1 MQSGHG
7 YRESDGAKI
16 MGRFH
21 TLLMRFTAA
30 AMTAAVSVF
39 AQAQSEAPS
48 GAEAFEY
55 EERSTLETIQFDSIE
70 EETLA
75 NTVIEGG
82 LEAPA
87 AGVPLRPISA
97 DDTDSYMDPL
107 ALEPR
112 DRRTEQDRNELPVE
126 YRFNFPRED
135 ASRPAVNLPINLP
148 SNRTYEALN
157 VNTIE
162 RP

>member
-1 MQSGHG
+1 
-7 YRESDGAKI
+7 

-21 TLLMRFTAA
+21 SLAICCS
-30 AMTAAVSVF
+30 AVSVI
-39 AQAQSEAPS
+39 ALVPCVQAQSEDMAE
-48 GAEAFEY
+48 GEAFQY
-55 EERSTLETIQFDSIE
+55 EERSTLETIKFDSIE

-97 DDTDSYMDPL
+97 DDDADSYMDPL
-107 ALEPR
+107 ALDPR
-112 DRRTEQDRNELPVE
+112 DRRTDQDRSELPAE
-126 YRFNFPRED
+126 YFLNLPRD
-135 ASRPAVNLPINLP
+135 NASRPVNNLPVNLP
-148 SNRTYEALN
+148 SNRTYQTLN
-157 VNTIE
+157 INMTE

>member
-1 MQSGHG
+1 
-7 YRESDGAKI
+7 

-21 TLLMRFTAA
+21 ALLIRYT
-30 AMTAAVSVF
+30 AVSVAAMIPVM
-39 AQAQSEAPS
+39 AQAQDEASS
-48 GAEAFEY
+48 GEEAFDY

-135 ASRPAVNLPINLP
+135 VGRPAVNLPVNLP

-157 VNTIE
+157 INTIE

>member
-1 MQSGHG
+1 
-7 YRESDGAKI
+7 

-21 TLLMRFTAA
+21 TLLMRFTAVSLA
-30 AMTAAVSVF
+30 TAVSAV

-48 GAEAFEY
+48 GEEAFEY

-97 DDTDSYMDPL
+97 DDSDSYMDPL
-107 ALEPR
+107 ALDPR
-112 DRRTEQDRNELPVE
+112 DQRTDQDRNELPAE
-126 YRFNFPRED
+126 YRFNLPRED
-135 ASRPAVNLPINLP
+135 AGRPVVNLPVNLP